1 MSRLQKRNWWLTLL
15 RQSRPGTVTLVLC
28 RQANARKG
36 LRGTEHHC
44 HQHRHYQQH
53 WSIKCEIM
61 SMVAIAITDECSALA
76 PLQIHAI
83 TEKLVAVVGGGEDG
97 VNHASPTACNVPPT
111 A

>member
-1 MSRLQKRNWWLTLL
+1 MGEPCINIVVRVPQ
-15 RQSRPGTVTLVLC
+15 
-28 RQANARKG
+28 
-36 LRGTEHHC
+36 
-44 HQHRHYQQH
+44 RHDCAWPDYQQH

-61 SMVAIAITDECSALA
+61 SMVAIAITDECSALT